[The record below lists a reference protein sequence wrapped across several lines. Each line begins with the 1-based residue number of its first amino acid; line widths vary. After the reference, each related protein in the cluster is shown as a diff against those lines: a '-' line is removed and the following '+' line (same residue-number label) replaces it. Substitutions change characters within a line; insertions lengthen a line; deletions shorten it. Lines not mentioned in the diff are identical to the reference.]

1 MNVDSTIKAIAIRKY
16 FTHFFFLFQISNGDL
31 MTTTQSPS
39 EAAMA
44 SPAAEVTVVE
54 QPQDNNNNNDGNNNE
69 ANDTNNNVGDLA
81 SVNNVTLST
90 SSTTD
95 SLVTSTST
103 STNTR
108 PPALPPRPPNLVL
121 PHAGAVPRQ
130 PQIPYTIMQQGT
142 IIFFLDKFQTK

>member
-1 MNVDSTIKAIAIRKY
+1 
-16 FTHFFFLFQISNGDL
+16 
-31 MTTTQSPS
+31 
-39 EAAMA
+39 MA

-81 SVNNVTLST
+81 SVNNVTLSA

-95 SLVTSTST
+95 ALVTSTST

-130 PQIPYTIMQQGT
+130 PQIPYTIMQQGMR
-142 IIFFLDKFQTK
+142 FFISSKRNMLDLGKKR

>member
-1 MNVDSTIKAIAIRKY
+1 
-16 FTHFFFLFQISNGDL
+16 
-31 MTTTQSPS
+31 
-39 EAAMA
+39 MA

-81 SVNNVTLST
+81 SVNNVTLSA

-95 SLVTSTST
+95 ALATSTST

-130 PQIPYTIMQQGT
+130 PQIPYTIMQQGKRNL
-142 IIFFLDKFQTK
+142 F